1 MYLGVLAI
9 PKLSDN
15 NNIKVIISIKKYKKV
30 VYKPGFTIETVNPLM
45 DKNTNAITDAPLY
58 ERTEQLIDGLQWN
71 GRRMTGMTRQGK
83 WLWRLPSYTTRIQ
96 QKAVEYDVL
105 ILSTSEKK
113 LQQINLHKLVF

>member
-58 ERTEQLIDGLQWN
+58 ERTEQLIDGLQ
-71 GRRMTGMTRQGK
+71 
-83 WLWRLPSYTTRIQ
+83 
-96 QKAVEYDVL
+96 
-105 ILSTSEKK
+105 
-113 LQQINLHKLVF
+113 